1 MLDVRRSREL
11 QAALLSIKAAEREV
25 RLNINK
31 RARTELRPV
40 WTEALLGH
48 ALTRLEVRAI
58 VPGARIAVGARNIRA
73 YAATSTRPLRGG
85 LVPAI
90 NFAPIEWGAKE
101 RKRKLE
107 RTSRLGRRHTA
118 TITVGRQFRPRTREG
133 YIASPAAASVIH
145 RAIAG
150 WVGVIVD
157 EFSQFA
163 DVTPRGT

>member
-1 MLDVRRSREL
+1 MLDVQRSREL

-31 RARTELRPV
+31 RARTELRPI

-48 ALTRLEVRAI
+48 ALTRLEVRGI

-85 LVPAI
+85 LVPAV
-90 NFAPIEWGAKE
+90 NFAPIEWGARE
-101 RKRKLE
+101 RQKTIQ
-107 RTSRLGRRHTA
+107 RTSRLGKRHDA
-118 TITVGRQFRPRTREG
+118 TITIGRQFRPRSKTG
-133 YIASPAAASVIH
+133 YVAGPAAASVIH

-157 EFSQFA
+157 EFTQFA
-163 DVTPRGT
+163 DVTPRS